1 MRDLRSLIVNDD
13 YDQGG
18 WCHDEKR
25 NFIHTLVNLTLSK
38 VCVEIGVYKGSSL
51 FSFAEILEK
60 NGNCIVVE
68 ICGTLDGDYISTPIG
83 KVPPV
88 YCNKCDGEN
97 RNNI

>member
-1 MRDLRSLIVNDD
+1 MLLEPIIKFN
-13 YDQGG
+13 GG
-18 WCHDEKR
+18 RPVALCNNCSRIMCYVSCTE
-25 NFIHTLVNLTLSK
+25 
-38 VCVEIGVYKGSSL
+38 
-51 FSFAEILEK
+51 EILEK

-88 YCNKCDGEN
+88 YCNKCDEEN